1 MIFQF
6 FQSIKKAKIW
16 SSGNTTSLDE
26 IARAL
31 DRAGI
36 PYPKSDK
43 TGKDELTEITNDF
56 IKENKDEMDDK

>member
-1 MIFQF
+1 MTDKNKTPFEVE
-6 FQSIKKAKIW
+6 IW
-16 SSGNTTSLDE
+16 TSGNTTSLDE

-36 PYPKSDK
+36 PYPNSDK

-56 IKENKDEMDDK
+56 IKGNKDEMDDK

>member
-1 MIFQF
+1 M
-6 FQSIKKAKIW
+6 KKKNKKPFKVKIW
-16 SSGNTTSLDE
+16 TSGNTTSLDE

-31 DRAGI
+31 DKAGRT
-36 PYPKSDK
+36 YPKSDK

>member
-1 MIFQF
+1 MT
-6 FQSIKKAKIW
+6 KKNKKPFEVKIW

-36 PYPKSDK
+36 PYPNSDK